1 MWIRQIAVM
10 REIVKAEIGSEK
22 LRGNIIKEDIK
33 NTMKMGE
40 EQSGEAQT
48 LLSYIITKQY
58 WKNIGNKQKKCFSRA
73 HTGMSFA

>member
-1 MWIRQIAVM
+1 M

-40 EQSGEAQT
+40 EQSGEA
-48 LLSYIITKQY
+48 
-58 WKNIGNKQKKCFSRA
+58 
-73 HTGMSFA
+73 